1 MKIIN
6 KETLI
11 NAFLAAVGGFICI
24 GFLSYLNMSIDGSIW
39 LIPPFG
45 ASMVLVMAVHESPLA
60 QPKNLMFGHVLSAL
74 SGVLVYT
81 LLGQSF
87 YALGAGVA
95 LAIFVMMITNTIHPP
110 AGANPIIVIL
120 GGKGVS
126 FVLLP
131 VAVGALIIIIFAM
144 IYNKILGRNY
154 PKSPES

>member
-11 NAFLAAVGGFICI
+11 NAFLASIGGFVCI

-60 QPKNLMFGHVLSAL
+60 QPKNLILGHVLSAL
-74 SGVLVYT
+74 SGVLIYT
-81 LLGQSF
+81 LLGQTF

-95 LAIFVMMITNTIHPP
+95 LAIFVMMITNTVHPP

-120 GGKGVS
+120 GGKGIG

-131 VAVGALIIIIFAM
+131 VGVGALIIIIFAM

-154 PKSPES
+154 PKSPAN

>member
-6 KETLI
+6 KEKLI
-11 NAFLAAVGGFICI
+11 NAFFAAIGGFMCI
-24 GFLSYLNMSIDGSIW
+24 GLLSYLNMSIDGSIW

-60 QPKNLMFGHVLSAL
+60 QPKNLLFGHVLSAL
-74 SGVLVYT
+74 SGVLIYI

-87 YALGAGVA
+87 YSLGAGVA
-95 LAIFVMMITNTIHPP
+95 LAIFAMMITDTIHPP

-120 GGKGVS
+120 GGKS
-126 FVLLP
+126 FSFIFLP
-131 VAVGALIIIIFAM
+131 VAVGALIIIIFAI

-154 PKSPES
+154 PKSRIS

>member
-11 NAFLAAVGGFICI
+11 NAILAAIGGFICI
-24 GFLSYLNMSIDGSIW
+24 GFLSYLNMSINGSIW

-45 ASMVLVMAVHESPLA
+45 ASMVLVMAVPESPLA
-60 QPKNLMFGHVLSAL
+60 QPKNLILGHVLSAL
-74 SGVLVYT
+74 SGVLIYT
-81 LLGQSF
+81 LLGQTF

-120 GGKGVS
+120 GGKGIS

-131 VAVGALIIIIFAM
+131 VTVGALIIIIFAM

-154 PKSPES
+154 PKSPTS

>member
-11 NAFLAAVGGFICI
+11 NALKAAIGGFICI
-24 GFLSYLNMSIDGSIW
+24 GFLSYLNMSINGSIW

-45 ASMVLVMAVHESPLA
+45 ASMVLVMAVPESPLA
-60 QPKNLMFGHVLSAL
+60 QPKNLILGHVLSAL
-74 SGVLVYT
+74 SGVLIYT
-81 LLGQSF
+81 LLGQTF

-120 GGKGVS
+120 GGKGIS

-131 VAVGALIIIIFAM
+131 VTVGALIIIIFAM

-154 PKSPES
+154 PKSPTS